1 MPVSILFNAGTVPIK
16 LFLIERSIKNEY
28 ILLPSGNEFVETLRQ
43 ILSQAVD
50 KKQVTGNIRTCLF
63 SGR

>member
-1 MPVSILFNAGTVPIK
+1 
-16 LFLIERSIKNEY
+16 LIERSIKNEY

-50 KKQVTGNIRTCLF
+50 KKQVTGNIRACLF